1 MKLDIIKKIEKIIGK
16 KNIVQSEIDKKKYL
30 TEWRNR
36 YTGEAKAILKPKNVQ
51 EVSSLM
57 KIFDKEKISVVPQG
71 GNTGLVGGQ
80 ISYNDQHFII
90 SFERMNKLI
99 KFNKED
105 QSMVVQ
111 SGMLLSDIQNICD
124 ENDMYFPLSLA
135 SEGSCTIGG
144 NIATNAGGVAVL
156 YFGNTREL
164 TLGLQIVL
172 ADGTIIDSLKTL
184 KKDNTGYSLKDL
196 FIGSEG
202 TLGLIT
208 AASMKVF
215 FKPRE
220 KYTFFCSVKN
230 PKKSIEL
237 LRFLQKNVSTPLTAF
252 ELMNSNSIETVL
264 SHFEKTNLPLNKKSE
279 WYILFEFSR
288 FDNDKSTIDKVLRII
303 SNIQK
308 EKLIYEVVFAN
319 SIKQSKELWDLRENI
334 SEAQKEDGA
343 SIKNDISIPIFSI
356 GNFIKNADEIVK
368 NTIHNSKNVTFGH
381 VGDGN
386 IHYNITQPKDMG
398 EKEFLSLENHL
409 RSQLLELIKKYNGS
423 FSAEHGIGVI
433 RKKDALEYKKDEI
446 ALMKRIKQA
455 IDPKNIVNPGKIF
468 E

>member
-57 KIFDKEKISVVPQG
+57 KIFNKEKIAVVPQG

-220 KYTFFCSVKN
+220 KYTFFCSIKD
-230 PKKSIEL
+230 PQKSIEL
-237 LRFLQKNVSTPLTAF
+237 LRFFQKNIPTPLTAF

-264 SHFEKTNLPLNKKSE
+264 NHFEKTNLPLNKKSD
-279 WYILFEFSR
+279 WYILFEFSS
-288 FDNDKSTIDKVLRII
+288 FEQDKSRINKVLKII
-303 SNIQK
+303 NQVSQSKTLFYTKCGSGTYIRSLAEDMAKSLNTFAVVSSLRRVGLGNLDK
-308 EKLIYEVVFAN
+308 KLISLDYLLSLVHIEGHLSILRPIEKVFNEFNQIHLDLNEVAL
-319 SIKQSKELWDLRENI
+319 IL
-334 SEAQKEDGA
+334 DGRPIEMNE
-343 SIKNDISIPIFSI
+343 IKNKINDFCGKLTLAKFKNKLVAVGYLKD
-356 GNFIKNADEIVK
+356 GNF
-368 NTIHNSKNVTFGH
+368 
-381 VGDGN
+381 
-386 IHYNITQPKDMG
+386 Y
-398 EKEFLSLENHL
+398 
-409 RSQLLELIKKYNGS
+409 
-423 FSAEHGIGVI
+423 
-433 RKKDALEYKKDEI
+433 
-446 ALMKRIKQA
+446 
-455 IDPKNIVNPGKIF
+455 PKNLLNNFFV
-468 E
+468 